1 MSGTRAAR
9 DSDPE
14 GSFTIIIPTLQ
25 RSTLLTELVR
35 RLSDSPLVH
44 DVLVINNATT
54 SWPFEHP
61 KCRVLDMPRNTYVN
75 PAWNLGVEQART
87 GLIGLVNDDVLFD
100 PRILRPIARRLVRGA
115 GIIGPATSC
124 VRDVEDAPV
133 RLRRRAFFVPA
144 YERPFAFGTAMFMRR
159 DDYAPVPDDLKVWRG
174 DDYLFR
180 RQVRRNFM
188 VYGIDVRTHM
198 STTSGDPA
206 FDAIKEADMT
216 AFQQL
221 YAEDPYRLR
230 YWKEFRAS
238 RALRRTWQSIV
249 RALRR
254 EGMKG
259 G

>member
-1 MSGTRAAR
+1 MV
-9 DSDPE
+9 
-14 GSFTIIIPTLQ
+14 
-25 RSTLLTELVR
+25 VR
-35 RLSDSPLVH
+35 E
-44 DVLVINNATT
+44 VLVINNAAQPC
-54 SWPFEHP
+54 PFEHP
-61 KCRVLDMPRNTYVN
+61 TCRVLDMPENIFVN

-87 GLIGLVNDDVLFD
+87 DLIGLVNDDVLFD

-124 VRDVEDAPV
+124 VRDVEDAPS
-133 RLRRRAFFVPA
+133 RLRRRPFFVPA

-159 DDYAPVPDDLKVWRG
+159 DDYTPVPADLKIWRG

-180 RQVRRNFM
+180 RQERRNFM
-188 VYGIDVRTHM
+188 VYGIDIRTHM
-198 STTSGDPA
+198 STTSGNPA

-238 RALRRTWQSIV
+238 RSLRSSWRRV
-249 RALRR
+249 RQVVDRN
-254 EGMKG
+254 E
-259 G
+259 